1 MRNIFNVFKFEFLTV
16 LRRRS
21 FILSLILVPLIPSLL
36 LGALNLINP
45 DESPSIQ
52 EVIIQE
58 VGSPLPIGVVDL
70 GNVIKEYPDWL
81 TQGRLVPVDSEM
93 DAREKTASGDL
104 QGFYVIEPDYLET
117 GNMRFIKPQISM
129 ITELLQQDVLKD
141 LINYN
146 LLGAS
151 QERYM
156 RFMNPAN
163 FTFEYINPE
172 TADTRDQSNAAT
184 YWVPYAVTMFFYMI
198 ILISSGLMLS
208 AVSKDKENKTIEVLL
223 SSAKPLDLFIG
234 KILAFG
240 SLSLLQ
246 MLVWF
251 GTLVLLMD
259 VGKSSLPFL
268 GNISIPTRLI
278 VASVPFFIGGFL
290 LYGSLMAG
298 LGAVAPNLREGNQS
312 TLVLSFPLIFSVM
325 SINQLIETPFSTFTT
340 FMTLFPFTS
349 PVVMLTR
356 LSVGPVPPW
365 QLIASIGLLIGTVV
379 IVIRGVANLF
389 SSQYLLSGQKM
400 KTNVFLRTVFIG
412 HRRA

>member
-1 MRNIFNVFKFEFLTV
+1 MRNILNVFKFEFLTV
-16 LRRRS
+16 LKRRS

-36 LGALNLINP
+36 LGILNLINQ
-45 DESPSIQ
+45 DESQSFQ

-70 GNVIKEYPDWL
+70 GNVIKEYPEWL
-81 TQGRLVPVDSEM
+81 TQGRLVPLESEAE
-93 DAREKTASGDL
+93 AREKTAAGQL

-129 ITELLQQDVLKD
+129 ITEILQEDLLKD

-146 LLGAS
+146 LLGAD
-151 QERYM
+151 QQRYL

-163 FTFEYINPE
+163 FTFEYLNPE

-184 YWVPYAVTMFFYMI
+184 YWVPYAVTMFFYLI
-198 ILISSGLMLS
+198 ILISSGLMLN
-208 AVSKDKENKTIEVLL
+208 AVTKDKENKTIEILL
-223 SSAKPLDLFIG
+223 SSARPLDLFIG

-240 SLSLLQ
+240 LLSLIQLV
-246 MLVWF
+246 VWF
-251 GTLVLLMD
+251 GTLVLLVD
-259 VGKSSLPFL
+259 IGKTSLPFL
-268 GNISIPTRLI
+268 QNISIPTSVLW
-278 VASVPFFIGGFL
+278 ASVPFFIGGFL

-298 LGAVAPNLREGNQS
+298 MGAVAPNLREGNQS
-312 TLVLSFPLIFSVM
+312 TFVLVLPLLFAM
-325 SINQLIETPFSTFTT
+325 LSINQLIETPFSSFTT
-340 FMTLFPFTS
+340 FMTVFPFTS

-356 LSVGPVPPW
+356 PSVGAVPAW
-365 QLIASIGLLIGTVV
+365 QLIASIVLLVGTVV
-379 IVIRGVANLF
+379 IVIRGVSNLF

-400 KTNVFLRTVFIG
+400 DVRLFLRTVFIG